1 MSKRTSIY
9 RFATCGALGLASCV
23 GLTGCGESD
32 YSQYVQDVAFEA
44 ESATEDEQQAL
55 VDELLLMIKIIAYK
69 CYFHNK
75 IS

>member
-23 GLTGCGESD
+23 GLTGCGQSD

-44 ESATEDEQQAL
+44 DSATEAEQDAL
-55 VDELLLMIKIIAYK
+55 EIELLTGAAGAN
-69 CYFHNK
+69 FAGG
-75 IS
+75 